1 MSVWV
6 KMEVKMLNVGAET
19 VSRQHWRRILL
30 NGMVTVIAGIG
41 CAAAIFGGLID
52 AYTAQV
58 LTLGGINVIVA
69 LSLNLISGFTGQLA
83 LGQAGFMAVGAY
95 TTAFLTMQEQ
105 APLLPAIMIGGMV
118 AALFGLAIGWPTLKL
133 RGDYL
138 AIVTLGFGE
147 IIRVIMVNLE
157 SITGGAAGLKGIPS
171 FTTAILLRPALA
183 FLWVYGFLICIV
195 FVMANLLK
203 SSPGRAI
210 LAVREDEIAA
220 NAMGINVF
228 YSKMFA
234 FTLAA
239 LIAGI
244 AGGLYALFFRY
255 LNPTMFNFL
264 KSCDFLIIVVLGG
277 MGSITGTML
286 AGFGLTY
293 LQEFL
298 RIVSDY
304 RMVIYPLLL
313 ILMMLFRPAGIMGNR
328 ELTMFGVCSKCS
340 KWLSRLCGAK
350 GGVDK

>member
-1 MSVWV
+1 
-6 KMEVKMLNVGAET
+6 MLNAGAET
-19 VSRQHWRRILL
+19 ISRRYWSRTLL
-30 NGMVTVIAGIG
+30 NGIVTILIGISVAGGILGGVI
-41 CAAAIFGGLID
+41 D
-52 AYTAQV
+52 EYTAQV
-58 LTLGGINVIVA
+58 LTLGGINVMVA

-95 TTAFLTMQEQ
+95 TTAFLTMRGQV
-105 APLLPAIMIGGMV
+105 PLFMAIITGGAV
-118 AALFGLAIGWPTLKL
+118 TALFGLVIGFPTLKL

-147 IIRVIMVNLE
+147 IIRVVMVNME
-157 SITGGAAGLKGIPS
+157 GITGGAAGLKGIPP
-171 FTTAILLRPALA
+171 FTADLLLRPACA
-183 FLWVYGFLICIV
+183 FLWVYGFMV
-195 FVMANLLK
+195 FTILGVANLIK

-220 NAMGINVF
+220 NAMGINA
-228 YSKMFA
+228 YYYKMFT

-244 AGGLYALFFRY
+244 AGGLYAPFFRY

-277 MGSITGTML
+277 MGSITGTVL

-313 ILMMLFRPAGIMGNR
+313 ILMMLFQPAGIMGNK

-340 KWLSRLCGAK
+340 KWLSRLRGAK
-350 GGVDK
+350 RGVVK

>member
-1 MSVWV
+1 
-6 KMEVKMLNVGAET
+6 MLKAGAEI
-19 VSRQHWRRILL
+19 VSHQHWRRTLL
-30 NGMVTVIAGIG
+30 KGMVMVGAGAG
-41 CAAAIFGGLID
+41 FAAAIIGGVID

-58 LTLGGINVIVA
+58 LTLGGINVMVA

-95 TTAFLTMQEQ
+95 TTACLLMRLQFG
-105 APLLPAIMIGGMV
+105 LLPAITGGGLV
-118 AALFGLAIGWPTLKL
+118 TAGFGLLIGFPTLKL

-147 IIRVIMVNLE
+147 LIMVNLE
-157 SITGGAAGLKGIPS
+157 SLTGGAAGLKGIPS
-171 FTTAILLRPALA
+171 FTAAVSLRPGLS
-183 FLWVYGFLICIV
+183 FLWVYLFLVLTLIIV
-195 FVMANLLK
+195 ANLIR
-203 SSPGRAI
+203 SSPGRAV

-228 YSKMFA
+228 YYKMLT

-239 LIAGI
+239 FIAGI
-244 AGGLYALFFRY
+244 AGGLYAPFFRY

-277 MGSITGTML
+277 MGSITGTVL
-286 AGFGLTY
+286 AGLGLTY

-304 RMVIYPLLL
+304 RMVLYPLLL
-313 ILMMLFRPAGIMGNR
+313 ILMMIFRPSGMMGNR
-328 ELTMFGVCSKCS
+328 EWTGLPSAVRTFWRIKP
-340 KWLSRLCGAK
+340 KRDAK
-350 GGVDK
+350 GGKVR